1 VTGPS
6 ESSWGTTSW
15 VATGGGALW
24 LGPISGRKYF
34 HRSINMKI
42 KYKIYSEKK
51 CKAVV
56 VRYLAYDADDILHT
70 GFSRSQKIINQK
82 YQKA

>member
-1 VTGPS
+1 
-6 ESSWGTTSW
+6 
-15 VATGGGALW
+15 
-24 LGPISGRKYF
+24 
-34 HRSINMKI
+34 MKI

-70 GFSRSQKIINQK
+70 GFSRSQKIINQE
-82 YQKA
+82 YQKT